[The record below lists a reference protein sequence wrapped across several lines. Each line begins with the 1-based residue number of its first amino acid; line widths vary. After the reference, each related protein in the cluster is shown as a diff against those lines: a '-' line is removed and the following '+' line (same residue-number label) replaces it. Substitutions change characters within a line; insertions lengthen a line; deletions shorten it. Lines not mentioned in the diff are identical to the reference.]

1 MGPYAKEE
9 LLACVIARVVGEARH
24 AAIGASSPIPAT
36 GMYLLK
42 QRVPGLRISLQQK
55 RAANPFSEGSR
66 ELFDLAGQ
74 GRIDVFFLGG
84 AQIDGSGAIN
94 LVQADGRRFPGSFG
108 SAYMYPVVPK
118 VVLFREEHSRR
129 TLVPRVDFVSARGT
143 PLALLTGRALFS
155 WQKDRFRLE
164 SFHDGESLDSIRQ
177 NTGFDYEVAGNAKQT
192 APPTD
197 ADLGLL
203 RGPVARQVAPDYP
216 DFAKRVWGIN

>member
-36 GMYLLK
+36 AMYLLK

-108 SAYMYPVVPK
+108 SAYLYPVVPK

-129 TLVPRVDFVSARGT
+129 TLVPKVDFVSARGE

-155 WQKDRFRLE
+155 WQGGRFRLE
-164 SFHDGESLDSIRQ
+164 SFHEGESLESIRE
-177 NTGFDYEVAGNAKQT
+177 NTGFDYDVAPGAGQT
-192 APPTD
+192 PPPSEGE
-197 ADLGLL
+197 LGLL
-203 RGPVARQVAPDYP
+203 RGVVARQVAPDYP

>member
-1 MGPYAKEE
+1 MGPYAREE

-36 GMYLLK
+36 AMYLLQ

-108 SAYMYPVVPK
+108 SAYLYPVVPK

-129 TLVPRVDFVSARGT
+129 TLVPKVDFVSARGE

-155 WQKDRFRLE
+155 WQKGRFRLE
-164 SFHDGESLDSIRQ
+164 SFHQDESLESIRE
-177 NTGFDYEVAGNAKQT
+177 NTGFDYDVSPNAGRT
-192 APPTD
+192 PTPS
-197 ADLGLL
+197 AEELKLL

-216 DFAKRVWGIN
+216 DFARRVWGIN

>member
-108 SAYMYPVVPK
+108 SAYLYPVVPK

-129 TLVPRVDFVSARGT
+129 TLVPKVDFVSARGE

-155 WQKDRFRLE
+155 WQNGRFRLE
-164 SFHDGESLDSIRQ
+164 SFHEGESLESIRE
-177 NTGFDYEVAGNAKQT
+177 NTGFDYDVSPDAGRT
-192 APPTD
+192 AAPSTEE
-197 ADLGLL
+197 LKLL

>member
-36 GMYLLK
+36 AMYLLK

-108 SAYMYPVVPK
+108 SAYLYPVVPK

-129 TLVPRVDFVSARGT
+129 TLVPKVDFVSARGE

-155 WQKDRFRLE
+155 WQRGRFRLE
-164 SFHDGESLDSIRQ
+164 SFHEGESLESIRE
-177 NTGFDYEVAGNAKQT
+177 NTGFDYDVSPDAGRT
-192 APPTD
+192 PAPS
-197 ADLGLL
+197 AEELKVL
-203 RGPVARQVAPDYP
+203 RGTVARQVAPDYP

>member
-1 MGPYAKEE
+1 
-9 LLACVIARVVGEARH
+9 
-24 AAIGASSPIPAT
+24 
-36 GMYLLK
+36 
-42 QRVPGLRISLQQK
+42 
-55 RAANPFSEGSR
+55 
-66 ELFDLAGQ
+66 
-74 GRIDVFFLGG
+74 
-84 AQIDGSGAIN
+84 
-94 LVQADGRRFPGSFG
+94 
-108 SAYMYPVVPK
+108 MYPVVPK

-143 PLALLTGRALFS
+143 PLAHLTGRALFS